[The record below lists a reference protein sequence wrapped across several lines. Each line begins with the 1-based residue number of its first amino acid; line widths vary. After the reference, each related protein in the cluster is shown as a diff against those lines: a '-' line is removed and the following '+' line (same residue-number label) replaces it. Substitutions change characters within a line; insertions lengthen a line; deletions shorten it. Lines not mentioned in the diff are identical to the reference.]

1 LTALSNRI
9 ISHMSDATT
18 SVRPLRSFKGGSTP
32 ITSRVQTQV
41 ISTPIPY
48 GVVTPLQLP
57 NKTGE
62 TLRTTTDIVEGVVD
76 NFKNMLL
83 TNYGERIGK
92 PDFGANLSSLLTERV
107 SQEEWNSQ
115 AASLIRK
122 TTQVYM
128 PYITIMSVAAG
139 IISAGNDGFSR
150 TLISVIF
157 SIPAIGVQNKRV
169 DITLT
174 NVS

>member
-1 LTALSNRI
+1 MT
-9 ISHMSDATT
+9 DATT
-18 SVRPLRSFKGGSTP
+18 SVRSSRNFKGGSTP
-32 ITSRVQTQV
+32 ITQRVQTQV

-57 NKTGE
+57 NNTGE
-62 TLRTTTDIVEGVVD
+62 TLKTTTDIVEGVVD

-83 TNYGERIGK
+83 TNYGERLGK
-92 PDFGANLSSLLTERV
+92 PNFGANLNALLTERL
-107 SQEEWNSQ
+107 SQEEWNLR
-115 AASLIRK
+115 ASNQIRT
-122 TTQVYM
+122 TTQIYM
-128 PYITIMSVAAG
+128 PYITITSIASG
-139 IISAGNDGFSR
+139 IIKAENDGFSR

-157 SIPAIGVQNKRV
+157 SIPAVGVQDKRV

>member
-1 LTALSNRI
+1 MT
-9 ISHMSDATT
+9 DATT
-18 SVRPLRSFKGGSTP
+18 SARSSRRFKGGSTP
-32 ITSRVQTQV
+32 ITQRVQTQV

-62 TLRTTTDIVEGVVD
+62 TLKTTTDIVEGVVD

-83 TNYGERIGK
+83 TNYGERLGK
-92 PDFGANLSSLLTERV
+92 PDFGANLNVLLTERL
-107 SQEEWNSQ
+107 SQEEWNLQ
-115 AASLIRK
+115 ASNQIRT
-122 TTQVYM
+122 TTQTYM
-128 PYITIMSVAAG
+128 PYITITSVSSG
-139 IISAGNDGFSR
+139 IVKAGNDGFSR

-157 SIPAIGVQNKRV
+157 SIPAVGVQDKRV

>member
-1 LTALSNRI
+1 MA
-9 ISHMSDATT
+9 DATT
-18 SVRPLRSFKGGSTP
+18 SVRSSRNFKGGSTP
-32 ITSRVQTQV
+32 ITQRVQTQV

-62 TLRTTTDIVEGVVD
+62 TLKTTTDIVEGVVD

-83 TNYGERIGK
+83 TNYGERLGK
-92 PDFGANLSSLLTERV
+92 PDFGANLNALLTERV
-107 SQEEWNSQ
+107 SQEEWNLQ
-115 AASLIRK
+115 ASNQIRT
-122 TTQVYM
+122 TTQTYM
-128 PYITIMSVAAG
+128 PYITITSVSSG
-139 IISAGNDGFSR
+139 IIKAGNDGFSR

-157 SIPAIGVQNKRV
+157 SIPTIGVQDKRV

>member
-1 LTALSNRI
+1 MT
-9 ISHMSDATT
+9 DATT
-18 SVRPLRSFKGGSTP
+18 SVRTSRNFKGGSTP
-32 ITSRVQTQV
+32 ITQRVQTQV

-62 TLRTTTDIVEGVVD
+62 TLKTTTDITEGVVD

-83 TNYGERIGK
+83 TNYGERLGK
-92 PDFGANLSSLLTERV
+92 PDFGANLSSMLTERV
-107 SQEEWNSQ
+107 SQEEWNLQ
-115 AASLIRK
+115 VANMIRT
-122 TTQVYM
+122 TTQKYM
-128 PYITIMSVAAG
+128 PFITITSV
-139 IISAGNDGFSR
+139 SASVVQTRNDSFSR
-150 TLISVIF
+150 TLVSVIF
-157 SIPAIGVQNKRV
+157 SIPAIGVQDKRV

>member
-1 LTALSNRI
+1 
-9 ISHMSDATT
+9 MSDSTT
-18 SVRPLRSFKGGSTP
+18 AVRPIRSFKGSLTP
-32 ITSRVQTQV
+32 ITQRAQTQV

-62 TLRTTTDIVEGVVD
+62 TLKTTTDIVEGVVD

-83 TNYGERIGK
+83 TNYGERLGK
-92 PDFGANLSSLLTERV
+92 PNFGANLNTLLTERV
-107 SQEEWNSQ
+107 SQEEWNLQASSQ
-115 AASLIRK
+115 IRK
-122 TTQVYM
+122 TTQIYM
-128 PYITIMSVAAG
+128 PYITITSVSSR
-139 IISAGNDGFSR
+139 IINSENDGFSR
-150 TLISVIF
+150 TLISVLF
-157 SIPAIGVQNKRV
+157 SIPTVGVQDKRA

>member
-1 LTALSNRI
+1 MT
-9 ISHMSDATT
+9 DATT
-18 SVRPLRSFKGGSTP
+18 SARSLRNFKGGSTP
-32 ITSRVQTQV
+32 ITQRVQTQV

-62 TLRTTTDIVEGVVD
+62 TLKTTTDIVEGVVD

-83 TNYGERIGK
+83 TNYGERLGK
-92 PDFGANLSSLLTERV
+92 PNFGANLNALLAERV
-107 SQEEWNSQ
+107 SQEEWNLQ
-115 AASLIRK
+115 ASNQIRT
-122 TTQVYM
+122 TTQIYM
-128 PYITIMSVAAG
+128 PYITITSISSG
-139 IISAGNDGFSR
+139 IIKAENDGFSR

-157 SIPAIGVQNKRV
+157 SIPAVGVQDKRA